1 MKASTPLLFLLITL
15 GSFSQAHG
23 ASLSLRAERYY
34 ARAYA
39 EHYHVPTALVFAIIT
54 QESGWHPDVVS
65 SAGAVGLMQ
74 VLPSTASRYGVTDLF
89 NVEDNLSAGVRY
101 LADLIHQFRD
111 LRLAVAA
118 YYCGEHRI
126 ARTRY
131 GESSPQ
137 VIQYVVSV
145 ESLYRRELRT
155 KADHLQFR

>member
-1 MKASTPLLFLLITL
+1 MPILMVLLTL
-15 GSFSQAHG
+15 GLVSQARG
-23 ASLSLRAERYY
+23 ASVSLRAEQYY

-39 EHYHVPTALVFAIIT
+39 KHYHVPIALVFAIIT

-101 LADLIHQFRD
+101 LARLIHEFGD

-126 ARTRY
+126 ARTGY
-131 GESSPQ
+131 EESSPQ

-155 KADHLQFR
+155 EVDQPQFR